1 MQAEKTADPGVEVD
15 TAAAYLEPA
24 SLLQDGARTGLLI
37 HGRDERKRGPR
48 PGPWCY
54 PGNPGSWCCPENP
67 QDQLALASRFQP
79 AAGEDPGWDRRRH
92 TAVRVHTEA
101 DLVLIHKDRQHV
113 RNDRLAMDGHKLF

>member
-1 MQAEKTADPGVEVD
+1 MQAEETVDPGVEVD
-15 TAAAYLEPA
+15 AAAAYLEPA

-37 HGRDERKRGPR
+37 RGGGERKRGPW

-54 PGNPGSWCCPENP
+54 PRNPGPWCYPENS

-79 AAGEDPGWDRRRH
+79 AAGEDPGRDRRCH
-92 TAVRVHTEA
+92 TAVRVHAEA
-101 DLVLIHKDRQHV
+101 DLALIYKDRQHA